1 MRAVMTCW
9 RRDRRH
15 NLGTQPAGDL
25 TSVRVTCAGRTVAFH
40 NRCWAKHQ
48 TITDPEHR
56 AAAAVLRRLP
66 RAAQP
71 PFGEVETRSLTDY
84 DAAFGLTEEVA

>member
-1 MRAVMTCW
+1 M
-9 RRDRRH
+9 
-15 NLGTQPAGDL
+15 
-25 TSVRVTCAGRTVAFH
+25 RVTCAARTVAFH
-40 NRCWAKHQ
+40 NRCWAKRQ

-71 PFGEVETRSLTDY
+71 PSVRSKHSLTDY
-84 DAAFGLTEEVA
+84 DAAFGLIEEVA

>member
-1 MRAVMTCW
+1 MTCW
-9 RRDRRH
+9 RRARRH
-15 NLGTQPAGDL
+15 NFGTQPAGDL

-56 AAAAVLRRLP
+56 AATTVLRRLP

-71 PFGEVETRSLTDY
+71 PSGEVETRSLTDY